1 MSKTTSQRKTIRR
14 AAVVFLIA
22 PLLMGPP
29 GLGAETEAKLGDAL
43 RKGRVLAALRYRY
56 EGVDQIGFPDGGE
69 ASTLRTALGYETAEW
84 RRMRLLV
91 EFEDV
96 TDIGLGDKHDNGAS
110 GDLDNGVS
118 GRPVIADPEDT
129 EVNQARLN
137 VVAAAHLGIVVG
149 REELNV
155 VDERFVGASAF
166 RQNHQTLDLVRVAY
180 DREDGP
186 SGTYAYLDGA
196 NRVTG
201 DRKPLVGHV
210 LFARVPIGDALA
222 VRGTALLLDYE
233 RAADA
238 GLSSRTFAVGASYAL
253 PTGAWKLS
261 FDAEISQQSDAG
273 DNPAALDEPY
283 ARATIE
289 ARRGTLT
296 FGSGYEL
303 LGGDG
308 VVAFQTPLAT
318 LHKWN
323 GWVDKFLTTP
333 AAGLEDAWISVAGNA
348 GAVRLTAVL
357 HDFSADETGTSYGT
371 EWNFEALYTA
381 SWKQK
386 FALTAGRY
394 DADGFAT
401 DTTKVWLWT
410 SWML

>member
-1 MSKTTSQRKTIRR
+1 MHKQM
-14 AAVVFLIA
+14 AALLLVVPFLAGA
-22 PLLMGPP
+22 PGP
-29 GLGAETEAKLGDAL
+29 LAETQ
-43 RKGRVLAALRYRY
+43 KGRVLAALRYRY
-56 EGVDQIGFPDGGE
+56 EDVDQIGFAEDGE
-69 ASTLRTALGYETAEW
+69 ASTLRTTLGYETAEW

-96 TDIGLGDKHDNGAS
+96 TDLGLGDAHDNGAS
-110 GDLDNGVS
+110 GDLDNGIT
-118 GRPVIADPEDT
+118 GRPVVADPEDT

-137 VVAAAHLGIVVG
+137 IVATEHIGIVVG

-155 VDERFVGASAF
+155 DDERFLGAVAW
-166 RQNHQTLDLVRVAY
+166 RQNHQTFDLLRVAY
-180 DREDGP
+180 ERKGGP
-186 SGTYAYLDGA
+186 TGTYAYLDGA

-201 DRKPLVGHV
+201 DRKPLAGHI
-210 LFARVPIGDALA
+210 LFARVPIGEALEIH
-222 VRGTALLLDYE
+222 GTALLLDYE
-233 RAADA
+233 QAADA
-238 GLSSRTFAVGASYAL
+238 ALSSQTLVLGASYAL
-253 PTGAWKLS
+253 PAGAWKLV
-261 FDAEISQQSDAG
+261 FDGELGQQSDAG
-273 DNPAALDEPY
+273 DNPEAYDEPY

-289 ARRGTLT
+289 ARRRTLT
-296 FGSGYEL
+296 FGAGYEL

-308 VVAFQTPLAT
+308 VVALQTPLAT

-333 AAGLEDAWISVAGNA
+333 AAGLEDAWVSVAGNA
-348 GAVRLTAVL
+348 GKVRLTAVL
-357 HDFSADETGTSYGT
+357 HDFSADEAGTSYGT

-394 DADGFAT
+394 DADDFAT